1 MYDSGRQKVRK
12 NASSLI
18 FLFLLADRL
27 FISLLPLHLIGRN
40 AGARS
45 PMAKSWLVRA
55 LVPGHLHVQGPRL
68 LAMARHLARSLR
80 TRHYD
85 SRMDDLRRSAR
96 RNPGTSSTS
105 RLGRTTSI
113 IVSLYLFFSWFYAVI
128 LPDLP
133 YFPIRCLLS
142 PGSSSTTCII
152 IPHLGTDQQL
162 CTIRI
167 IVRRKRSLSV
177 NALLPHAT

>member
-18 FLFLLADRL
+18 LFLFFSLLTGL
-27 FISLLPLHLIGRN
+27 FLSLLPLHLIGRN

-68 LAMARHLARSLR
+68 LAMARHLAGYLR

-113 IVSLYLFFSWFYAVI
+113 IVSLYLFLSWFHAVI
-128 LPDLP
+128 LPDRP
-133 YFPIRCLLS
+133 CFPIRCSLS
-142 PGSSSTTCII
+142 PGSSPTTCII
-152 IPHLGTDQQL
+152 IPSSRD
-162 CTIRI
+162 
-167 IVRRKRSLSV
+167 RSTTMHHTYYLQKEEI
-177 NALLPHAT
+177 AQC